1 MKNLKMM
8 RRGFSLEYRTPL
20 FIWFGIIAG
29 LLWSL
34 DYWKVFLR
42 AQLYFPQQDHTVSQ
56 LKRLLRIILF
66 LIGVVG
72 WGYLSYSLTQPRL
85 PQKFSPS
92 NIAVN
97 DIILCIDVSRS
108 MLAEDIKPNR
118 LEAAKDRIREFAK
131 LRPTDRISVV
141 IFSEKVFTLLP
152 LTTDPSLLDKVL
164 AEISIGFLGSGTNIG
179 DGLALSV
186 ARAVNS
192 ETKNKVIVL
201 LTDGV
206 ANVGTLTPLQAAE
219 EAKKYGIKVYTIGL
233 GTDEDAKIPVGN
245 GIFGTQYQLIPG
257 GSIDY
262 KTLKEISDL
271 TGGKFY
277 PAKSDQALKDILG
290 DIQKL
295 EKTEIKVNQQVV
307 YDERYYH
314 YLLIGVLLIFG
325 VEFSRRLLM
334 KDVT

>member
-1 MKNLKMM
+1 MEFKN
-8 RRGFSLEYRTPL
+8 PL
-20 FIWFGIIAG
+20 LLWFGVIAG
-29 LLWSL
+29 LMWAM
-34 DYWKVFLR
+34 DYWKVFQR
-42 AQLYFPQQDHTVSQ
+42 AQLYYPQAQSKFAWWKQ
-56 LKRLLRIILF
+56 GLRILLF
-66 LIGVVG
+66 VAGAIG
-72 WGYLSYSLTQPRL
+72 WAYLSYSLMQPRK

-92 NIAVN
+92 NIEVN
-97 DIILCIDVSRS
+97 DIVLCIDVSRS
-108 MLAEDIKPNR
+108 MLAEDIRPNR
-118 LEAAKDRIREFAK
+118 LEVAKEKIREFAR
-131 LRPTDRISVV
+131 LRPTDRISIV

-152 LTTDPSLLDKVL
+152 LTTDPTLIDQVL
-164 AEISIGFLGSGTNIG
+164 SEISIGYLGSGTNIG

-219 EAKKYGIKVYTIGL
+219 EAKRYGIKVYTIGL

-245 GIFGTQYQLIPG
+245 GVFGTQYQLIPG

-262 KTLKEISDL
+262 KVLKEISDL

-277 PAKSDQALKDILG
+277 PAKSEKALKEILD

-295 EKTEIKVNQQVV
+295 EKTEIKVNHQIV
-307 YDERYYH
+307 YDEQYYTF
-314 YLLIGVLLIFG
+314 LLIGVAILFG
-325 VEFSRRLLM
+325 VEVLRRLLL

>member
-1 MKNLKMM
+1 MEFKN
-8 RRGFSLEYRTPL
+8 PL
-20 FIWFGIIAG
+20 LMWVGVVAG
-29 LLWSL
+29 LMWAL
-34 DYWKVFLR
+34 DYWKVFQK
-42 AQLYFPQQDHTVSQ
+42 AQLYFPQSESSFAWW
-56 LKRLLRIILF
+56 KKGLRFMLF
-66 LIGVVG
+66 VVG
-72 WGYLSYSLTQPRL
+72 AVGWAYLSYALMQPRI

-92 NIAVN
+92 NIEVN
-97 DIILCIDVSRS
+97 DIVLCIDVSRS
-108 MLAEDIKPNR
+108 MLAEDIQPNR
-118 LEAAKDRIREFAK
+118 LEVAKERIREFAR
-131 LRPTDRISVV
+131 LRPTDRISII

-152 LTTDPSLLDKVL
+152 LTTDPALVDQVL
-164 AEISIGFLGSGTNIG
+164 SEISIGYLGSGTNIG

-186 ARAVNS
+186 ARAINS

-206 ANVGTLTPLQAAE
+206 ANVGTLTPIQAAE

-245 GIFGTQYQLIPG
+245 GLFGTQYQLIPG

-262 KTLKEISDL
+262 KVLKEISDM

-277 PAKSDQALKDILG
+277 PAKSEKALKEILD

-295 EKTEIKVNQQVV
+295 EKTEIKVNHQIV
-307 YDERYYH
+307 YDEKFYT
-314 YLLIGVLLIFG
+314 YLLIGVAILFG
-325 VEFSRRLLM
+325 VEILRRILL

>member
-1 MKNLKMM
+1 MEFKN
-8 RRGFSLEYRTPL
+8 PL
-20 FIWFGIIAG
+20 YLWFGVAAG
-29 LLWSL
+29 LMWAL
-34 DYWKVFLR
+34 DYWKVFQR
-42 AQLYFPQQDHTVSQ
+42 AQLYYPQAQSKFAWWKQ
-56 LKRLLRIILF
+56 GLRILLF
-66 LIGVVG
+66 VVG
-72 WGYLSYSLTQPRL
+72 AIGWCYLSYSLMQPRK

-92 NIAVN
+92 NIEVN
-97 DIILCIDVSRS
+97 DIVLCIDVSRS
-108 MLAEDIKPNR
+108 MLAEDIRPNR
-118 LEAAKDRIREFAK
+118 LEVAKERIREFAR
-131 LRPTDRISVV
+131 LRPTDRISII

-152 LTTDPSLLDKVL
+152 LTTDPALVDQVL
-164 AEISIGFLGSGTNIG
+164 SEISIGYLGSGTNIG

-219 EAKKYGIKVYTIGL
+219 EAKRYGIKVYTIGL

-245 GIFGTQYQLIPG
+245 GVFGTQYQLIPG

-262 KTLKEISDL
+262 KVLKEISDL

-277 PAKSDQALKDILG
+277 PAKSEKALKEILD

-295 EKTEIKVNQQVV
+295 EKTEIKVNHQIV
-307 YDERYYH
+307 YDEKFYTF
-314 YLLIGVLLIFG
+314 LLIGVAILFG
-325 VEFSRRLLM
+325 VEVLRRLLL

>member
-1 MKNLKMM
+1 M
-8 RRGFSLEYRTPL
+8 EYKYPY
-20 FIWFGIIAG
+20 
-29 LLWSL
+29 LLWL
-34 DYWKVFLR
+34 GVFAGVLWVFDYWKFFQP
-42 AQLYFPQQDHTVSQ
+42 AKLYFPNQDHKLS
-56 LKRLLRIILF
+56 LWKSSSRLIFFLAG
-66 LIGVVG
+66 LIG
-72 WGYLSYSLTQPRL
+72 WAYLSYSLMQPR
-85 PQKFSPS
+85 KAHKISPN
-92 NIAVN
+92 NIEVN
-97 DIILCIDVSRS
+97 DIVLCIDVSRS

-118 LEAAKDRIREFAK
+118 LEVAKQRIREFAAM
-131 LRPTDRISVV
+131 RPTDRIAVV
-141 IFSEKVFTLLP
+141 LFSEKVFTLLP
-152 LTTDPSLLDKVL
+152 LTTDPSLVDKAL
-164 AEISIGFLGSGTNIG
+164 ADISIGMLGSGTNIG

-206 ANVGTLTPLQAAE
+206 ANVGTMTPIQGAE

-262 KTLKEISDL
+262 KVLKEISEM

-277 PAKSDQALKDILG
+277 PAKSDKALKNILE

-295 EKTEIKVNQQVV
+295 EKTEIKVNNRIV
-307 YDERYYH
+307 YDEQYYSFFA
-314 YLLIGVLLIFG
+314 IGACLIFL
-325 VEFSRRLLM
+325 VELLRRLLL
-334 KDVT
+334 KDVV

>member
-1 MKNLKMM
+1 MWL
-8 RRGFSLEYRTPL
+8 GVL
-20 FIWFGIIAG
+20 AG
-29 LLWSL
+29 LFWTL

-42 AQLYFPQQDHTVSQ
+42 SPLFFPQQKSASLMFRKAFRV
-56 LKRLLRIILF
+56 LLF
-66 LIGVVG
+66 LVGVAG
-72 WGYLSYSLTQPRL
+72 WAYLSYALMQPRK
-85 PQKFSPS
+85 PQKFTPS
-92 NIAVN
+92 NIEVN

-118 LEAAKDRIREFAK
+118 LEVAKQRIRDFAK

-152 LTTDPSLLDKVL
+152 LTTDPALVDQVL
-164 AEISIGFLGSGTNIG
+164 SEISIGYLGSGTNIG

-192 ETKNKVIVL
+192 DTKNKVVIL

-206 ANVGTLTPLQAAE
+206 ANVGTLTPIQAAE

-233 GTDEDAKIPVGN
+233 GTDDDAKIPVGN

-277 PAKSDQALKDILG
+277 PAKSNGALKEILD

-295 EKTEIKVNQQVV
+295 EKTEIKVNHKIV
-307 YDERYYH
+307 YDEQFYSF
-314 YLLIGVLLIFG
+314 LLLGVCLIFG
-325 VEFSRRLLM
+325 VEFLRRLLLR
-334 KDVT
+334 DVA

>member
-1 MKNLKMM
+1 M
-8 RRGFSLEYRTPL
+8 EYKSPL
-20 FIWFGIIAG
+20 LLWLGVFAG
-29 LLWSL
+29 LFWSV
-34 DYWKVFLR
+34 DYWKILIR
-42 AQLYFPQQDHTVSQ
+42 SPLYFPLQSQ
-56 LKRLLRIILF
+56 SRPWLRQGLRFLLF
-66 LIGVVG
+66 LVGIVG
-72 WGYLSYSLTQPRL
+72 WAYLSYSLMQPRKA
-85 PQKFSPS
+85 QKFTPS
-92 NIAVN
+92 SIEVN

-118 LEAAKDRIREFAK
+118 LEVAKDRIREFARM
-131 LRPTDRISVV
+131 RPTDRISVV

-152 LTTDPSLLDKVL
+152 LTTDPSLVDQVL
-164 AEISIGFLGSGTNIG
+164 SEISIGYLGSGTNIG

-192 ETKNKVIVL
+192 DTKNKVVVL

-206 ANVGTLTPLQAAE
+206 ANVGTLTPIQAAE
-219 EAKKYGIKVYTIGL
+219 EAKKFGIKVYTIGL

-262 KTLKEISDL
+262 KTLKEISDM

-277 PAKSDQALKDILG
+277 PAKSNGALKSILD

-295 EKTEIKVNQQVV
+295 EKTEIKVNHKIV
-307 YDERYYH
+307 YDEQYYQ
-314 YLLIGVLLIFG
+314 YLLMGVCLIFM
-325 VEFSRRLLM
+325 VEILRRWLLR
-334 KDVT
+334 DVV

>member
-1 MKNLKMM
+1 MEFK
-8 RRGFSLEYRTPL
+8 TPL
-20 FIWFGIIAG
+20 FLWLGVIAG
-29 LLWSL
+29 LFWTL
-34 DYWKVFLR
+34 DYWKIFLR
-42 AQLYFPQQDHTVSQ
+42 SPLYFPQQKTTSYWF
-56 LKRLLRIILF
+56 RRILRISLF
-66 LIGVVG
+66 IAGIVG
-72 WGYLSYSLTQPRL
+72 WGYLSYSMMQPRK
-85 PQKFSPS
+85 PQKFTPS
-92 NIAVN
+92 NIEVN

-118 LEAAKDRIREFAK
+118 LEVAKDRIREFAK
-131 LRPTDRISVV
+131 MRPTDRISVV

-152 LTTDPSLLDKVL
+152 LTTDPSLVDQVL
-164 AEISIGFLGSGTNIG
+164 SEISIGYLGSGTNIG

-192 ETKNKVIVL
+192 DTKNKVIVL
-201 LTDGV
+201 FTDGV

-277 PAKSDQALKDILG
+277 PAKSDGALKEILD

-295 EKTEIKVNQQVV
+295 EKTEIKVNHKIV
-307 YDERYYH
+307 YDEQFYS
-314 YLLIGVLLIFG
+314 YLLMGVGLIFL
-325 VEFSRRLLM
+325 VEFLRRLLLR
-334 KDVT
+334 DVA

>member
-1 MKNLKMM
+1 MEFKH
-8 RRGFSLEYRTPL
+8 PL
-20 FIWFGIIAG
+20 FIWFGVIAG
-29 LLWSL
+29 IMWAL
-34 DYWKVFLR
+34 DYWKVFQK
-42 AQLYFPQQDHTVSQ
+42 AQLYFPQSQ
-56 LKRLLRIILF
+56 SHFAWWKKSLRFLLFVVGI
-66 LIGVVG
+66 VG
-72 WGYLSYSLTQPRL
+72 WGYLSYSLMQPRK

-92 NIAVN
+92 NIEVN
-97 DIILCIDVSRS
+97 DIVLCIDVSRS

-118 LEAAKDRIREFAK
+118 LEVAKERIREFAR
-131 LRPTDRISVV
+131 LRPTDRIAIV

-152 LTTDPSLLDKVL
+152 LTTDPALVDQVL
-164 AEISIGFLGSGTNIG
+164 AEISIGYLGSGTNIG

-219 EAKKYGIKVYTIGL
+219 EAKKFGIKVYTIGL
-233 GTDEDAKIPVGN
+233 GTDDDAKIPVGN
-245 GIFGTQYQLIPG
+245 GVFGTQYQLIPG

-262 KTLKEISDL
+262 KVLKEISDL
-271 TGGKFY
+271 TGAKFY
-277 PAKSDQALKDILG
+277 PAKSEGALKEILD

-295 EKTEIKVNQQVV
+295 EKTEIKVNHQVV
-307 YDERYYH
+307 YDERYYS
-314 YLLIGVLLIFG
+314 YLLIGVALLLA
-325 VEFSRRLLM
+325 VEVLRRLLL

>member
-1 MKNLKMM
+1 ME
-8 RRGFSLEYRTPL
+8 FRTPHL
-20 FIWFGIIAG
+20 VWVGIIAG
-29 LLWSL
+29 LIWSL
-34 DYWKVFLR
+34 DYWKIFLR
-42 AQLYFPQQDHTVSQ
+42 SPLYFPLQKSSSAWFR
-56 LKRLLRIILF
+56 KGLRVILF
-66 LIGVVG
+66 IVGAIG
-72 WGYLSYSLTQPRL
+72 WYQLSYSLMQPRKA
-85 PQKFSPS
+85 QKFTPS
-92 NIAVN
+92 SIEVN

-118 LEAAKDRIREFAK
+118 LEVAKDRIRDFVRM
-131 LRPTDRISVV
+131 RPTDRISVV

-152 LTTDPSLLDKVL
+152 LTTDPALVDQVL
-164 AEISIGFLGSGTNIG
+164 SEISIGYLGSGTNIG

-192 ETKNKVIVL
+192 DTKNKVIVL

-219 EAKKYGIKVYTIGL
+219 EAKKFGIKVYTIGL

-262 KTLKEISDL
+262 KTLKEISDM

-277 PAKSDQALKDILG
+277 PAKSNGALKEILD
-290 DIQKL
+290 DIQNL
-295 EKTEIKVNQQVV
+295 EKTEIKVNHKIV
-307 YDERYYH
+307 YDEQYFP
-314 YLLIGVLLIFG
+314 YLLLGVCLIFA
-325 VEFSRRLLM
+325 VEILRRIFL
-334 KDVT
+334 KDIV

>member
-1 MKNLKMM
+1 MEVLM
-8 RRGFSLEYRTPL
+8 EYKTPMFL
-20 FIWFGIIAG
+20 WFAIFAG

-42 AQLYFPQQDHTVSQ
+42 SPLFFPQQSSSSSW
-56 LKRLLRIILF
+56 LRKTLRVFLFIVGIISWAY
-66 LIGVVG
+66 I
-72 WGYLSYSLTQPRL
+72 SYSVMQPRK
-85 PQKFSPS
+85 PQKFTPS
-92 NIAVN
+92 NIEVN

-118 LEAAKDRIREFAK
+118 LEVAKARIRDFVK
-131 LRPTDRISVV
+131 MRPTDRISVV

-152 LTTDPSLLDKVL
+152 LTTDPALVDQVL
-164 AEISIGFLGSGTNIG
+164 SEISIGYLGSGTNIG

-192 ETKNKVIVL
+192 DTKNKVIIL

-219 EAKKYGIKVYTIGL
+219 EAKKFAIKVYTIGL
-233 GTDEDAKIPVGN
+233 GTDEAARIPVGN

-277 PAKSDQALKDILG
+277 PAKSNNALKEIMD
-290 DIQKL
+290 DIQNL
-295 EKTEIKVNQQVV
+295 EKTEIKVNHKII
-307 YDERYYH
+307 YDEQFYH
-314 YLLIGVLLIFG
+314 YLFLGVSLLFLVEFLRRVLL
-325 VEFSRRLLM
+325 RDM
-334 KDVT
+334 T

>member
-1 MKNLKMM
+1 M
-8 RRGFSLEYRTPL
+8 EYKSPL
-20 FIWFGIIAG
+20 LLWLGAFAG
-29 LLWSL
+29 LIWSI
-34 DYWKVFLR
+34 DYWKLFIRSPLFFPLQKQGRQWLR
-42 AQLYFPQQDHTVSQ
+42 QG
-56 LKRLLRIILF
+56 LRILLF
-66 LIGVVG
+66 LMGIAG
-72 WGYLSYSLTQPRL
+72 WAYLSYALMQPRKA
-85 PQKFSPS
+85 QKFTPS
-92 NIAVN
+92 SIEVN

-118 LEAAKDRIREFAK
+118 LEVAKDRIREFAR

-152 LTTDPSLLDKVL
+152 LTTDPALVDQVL
-164 AEISIGFLGSGTNIG
+164 SEISIGYLGSGTNIG

-192 ETKNKVIVL
+192 DTKNKVVVL

-206 ANVGTLTPLQAAE
+206 ANVGTLTPMQAAE
-219 EAKKYGIKVYTIGL
+219 EAKKFGIKVYTIGL
-233 GTDEDAKIPVGN
+233 GTDDDAKIPVGN

-277 PAKSDQALKDILG
+277 PAKSNGALKEILD

-295 EKTEIKVNQQVV
+295 EKTEIQVNHKIV
-307 YDERYYH
+307 YDEQYYQ
-314 YLLIGVLLIFG
+314 YLLMGVGLLFL
-325 VEFSRRLLM
+325 VEVLRRWLI
-334 KDVT
+334 KDVV